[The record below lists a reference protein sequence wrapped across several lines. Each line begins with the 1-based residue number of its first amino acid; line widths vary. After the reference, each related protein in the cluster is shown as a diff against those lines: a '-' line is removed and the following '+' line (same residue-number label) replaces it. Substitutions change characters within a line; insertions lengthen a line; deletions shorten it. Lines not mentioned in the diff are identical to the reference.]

1 MVTEKKSSS
10 ARIILT
16 FISLALVYSSSYF
29 QRTAVPGQIFNE
41 LQAEGLNGTEIGW
54 ISASFIYVYSLFQLF
69 VGILVDKYCGSRVS
83 LIGGLVLLTGVIL
96 FPLSHSLPMLYI
108 SRAIAGIGASCM
120 YLSLVKEIDR
130 LFDRKNYAMMLGVA
144 YFFGYGGGLI
154 GTLPFS
160 RLCEIFPWRQVL
172 LVVAGIS
179 VLFYIFFACCFFKS
193 DLPKISREKLSLLPL
208 LKIISNPYSWMML
221 FISSVNFCTYF
232 VIQTVFGKKFL
243 QDFAGMSGTASAG
256 IIFALTL
263 VCMFTILGTGII
275 VRYTGNRRKP
285 WLFGATALILTNTL
299 TMTAAIYFRWP
310 GWVFA
315 INYILF
321 AVSAGVPS
329 IFGMV
334 MQELNS
340 RSVMTQSTAVNNMGG
355 YLAVALTAPLIGFLL
370 EKISGNLP
378 GNNTYTQEAYFTL
391 FAIVSAITFL
401 SFIMAFFIPETRG
414 HYIKKS
420 R

>member
-41 LQAEGLNGTEIGW
+41 LQSEGLNGTEIGW
-54 ISASFIYVYSLFQLF
+54 ISASFIYVYSLFQIF

-83 LIGGLVLLTGVIL
+83 VAGGLVLLTGATL

-108 SRAIAGIGASCM
+108 SRAVAGIGASCM

-130 LFDRKNYAMMLGVA
+130 MFERKNYALMIGVA

-160 RLCEIFPWRQVL
+160 KLCEIFPWRHVL

-179 VLFYIFFACCFFKS
+179 ALFYLFFAGCIYKS
-193 DLPKISREKLSLLPL
+193 ELPEISKGKLSLKPL
-208 LKIISNPYSWMML
+208 LKILSNPYSWLLL

-232 VIQTVFGKKFL
+232 IIQTVFGKKFL

-263 VCMFTILGTGII
+263 VCMFTILGTGVI
-275 VRYTGNRRKP
+275 VRYVGNRRKP
-285 WLFGATALILTNTL
+285 WLLGATGLILTNTL
-299 TMTAAIYFRWP
+299 VMTAAIYFRLP
-310 GWVFA
+310 YWVFA
-315 INYILF
+315 INYILY

-329 IFGMV
+329 IFAMS
-334 MQELNS
+334 MQELNA
-340 RSVMTQSTAVNNMGG
+340 RNIMTQSTAVNNMGG

-370 EKISGNLP
+370 EKVSGNLP
-378 GNNTYTQEAYFTL
+378 GVTTYTREAYFTL
-391 FAIVSAITFL
+391 FVIVSIITL
-401 SFIMAFFIPETRG
+401 ISFTATFFVPETRG
-414 HYIKKS
+414 HYLKKS